1 MKQALI
7 LIVDDE
13 DPIREMLSLILES
26 AGYTCRTAENA
37 SQTFTSLTQQTP
49 DLILLDWML
58 PDMNGIEIAKR
69 LRSQTETQ
77 DIPII
82 MLTARGEENDRVR
95 GLNVGADDYIVKP
108 FSPNEL
114 LARIKAVLRRS
125 LPVNEETLQIQNL
138 QIDTK
143 SQRVSGHGQVIN
155 LTPNEYRLL
164 VFFANHLDR
173 VYTRE
178 QLLDRVWGHDAYID
192 ERSVDVQIR
201 RLRKALRAT
210 GHAHLI
216 QTIRGSGYRFSE
228 QP

>member
-1 MKQALI
+1 MKQPLI

-13 DPIREMLSLILES
+13 DPTREMLSLVLES
-26 AGYTCRTAENA
+26 ACYQCRTAENA
-37 SQTFTSLTQQTP
+37 SQTFTSVVSQTP

-82 MLTARGEENDRVR
+82 MLSARAQENDRVR

-125 LPVNEETLQIQNL
+125 HPPSETTINIQGL
-138 QIDTK
+138 EIDTV
-143 SQRVSGHGQVIN
+143 SQRVFGHHQLIN

-164 VFFANHLDR
+164 VFFASHPDR

-192 ERSVDVQIR
+192 ERTVDAQIR
-201 RLRKALRAT
+201 RLRKALNSSK
-210 GHAHLI
+210 HAHLI

-228 QP
+228 KP